1 VDAALFSDVLANYTV
16 SIAGDIATIAH
27 AGAGAAGGDNDRI
40 KDFDLSQGDRIVVDS
55 PGRDLENVRYI
66 AGTGY
71 RVDFTN
77 TADHL
82 IVESPEDPAL
92 ADYLAHD
99 LIFE

>member
-1 VDAALFSDVLANYTV
+1 LSWLTSDFV
-16 SIAGDIATIAH
+16 
-27 AGAGAAGGDNDRI
+27 NDRI
-40 KDFDLSQGDRIVVDS
+40 KDFDLSQGDRIVVVDS
-55 PGRDLENVRYI
+55 VVDSLGRTVEDVRYL

-71 RVDFTN
+71 RVDFTG

-82 IVESPEDPAL
+82 VVESPEDPAL

>member
-1 VDAALFSDVLANYTV
+1 VTSPPSPTPGPGRPAAAPTGSRLSISRKATKSSSTV
-16 SIAGDIATIAH
+16 PA
-27 AGAGAAGGDNDRI
+27 
-40 KDFDLSQGDRIVVDS
+40 
-55 PGRDLENVRYI
+55 RDLEDVRYI
-66 AGTGY
+66 AGTVS
-71 RVDFTN
+71 RVDFTH